1 MRKIL
6 CALVLGLGFLVRAPL
21 GAVEPTTTPPPPA
34 GKAEDAVSDRN
45 LVDAGKLILFD
56 AGEIL
61 TAPVRWDGSDW
72 LKIGIGAAAVTT
84 TVLALDQP
92 IREASQRSRTTSR
105 DDFAMAI
112 QSFGAGASWAV
123 IGAFAVSG
131 WGFDDS
137 NSRRVVADSLA
148 AILIAHGVVTTTVKY
163 TVGRYRPDDT
173 SATWYAQP
181 FSGNVSFP
189 SGHTTQAFALAA
201 VISGHYSQLWVRV
214 TSFAIAGCVGLAR
227 IQLNQ
232 HYASDVVL
240 GALIGTAVGGTIVTL
255 NERRRN
261 AQEAPHGLRISIAPL
276 LLPKGGGLQVAAV
289 F

>member
-1 MRKIL
+1 MRRIL
-6 CALVLGLGFLVRAPL
+6 CALVLDLSLLVCAPL
-21 GAVEPTTTPPPPA
+21 GAVEPPPA
-34 GKAEDAVSDRN
+34 ANVEDALSDRN
-45 LVDAGKLILFD
+45 LLDGGKLILFD

-61 TAPVRWDGSDW
+61 TAPIRWDGSDW
-72 LKIGIGAAAVTT
+72 LKFGIGAAAVTT

-92 IREASQRSRTTSR
+92 IREAAQRSRTTSR
-105 DDFAMAI
+105 NDVATAI

-131 WGFDDS
+131 WGFADS
-137 NSRRVVADSLA
+137 KSRRVAVDTLSAS
-148 AILIAHGVVTTTVKY
+148 LIASGIVTTTVKY
-163 TVGRYRPDDT
+163 VVGRYRPGDT
-173 SATWYAQP
+173 DATWAAQP

-201 VISGHYSQLWVRV
+201 VISSHYQQPWVRV
-214 TSFAIAGCVGLAR
+214 TAFFIAGCVGLAR
-227 IQLNQ
+227 IQLDQ

-261 AQEAPHGLRISIAPL
+261 APEAPRGLRISIAPVV
-276 LLPKGGGLQVAAV
+276 LPKGGGLQVAAV